1 MTDKIRIVLVD
12 DHPLFRDGV
21 AGVLQAEADFEV
33 AGQGGSADEAVRL
46 AADLLPDLILLDIT
60 MPGGGVQAARQIA
73 QACPFTKIVML
84 TASEDEDDVT
94 AALKAGASS
103 YVLKGV
109 AARELVRILR
119 STWAGEV
126 YVTPALAVSVL
137 TEIAKPP
144 IETRRPGGLFSA
156 LTERER
162 EILER
167 VAKGY
172 SNKEI
177 GAQLYLSEKT
187 IKHYMT
193 NVLNKLHVHNRVEA
207 ALLAQREWS
216 GNNRSTS

>member
-46 AADLLPDLILLDIT
+46 ATELLPEVILLDIT
-60 MPGGGVQAARQIA
+60 MPGGGVNAARQIA

-94 AALKAGASS
+94 AALKAGACA
-103 YVLKGV
+103 YILKGV

-119 STWAGEV
+119 SAWAGEV
-126 YVTPALAVSVL
+126 YVTPALAISVL
-137 TEIAKPP
+137 AEMSKPP
-144 IETRRPGGLFSA
+144 IEPRRSTGGVFGE

-167 VAKGY
+167 VAKGL

-177 GAQLYLSEKT
+177 GAQLFLSEKT

-193 NVLNKLHVHNRVEA
+193 NILNKLHVHNRVEA
-207 ALLAQREWS
+207 ALLAQRELS
-216 GNNRSTS
+216 AKG

>member
-21 AGVLQAEADFEV
+21 EGVLQAEADFEV
-33 AGQGGSADEAVRL
+33 VGQGGSAEEAVRL
-46 AADLLPDLILLDIT
+46 ATELLPDVMLLDVT
-60 MPGGGVQAARQIA
+60 MPGGGVSAAQQIA
-73 QACPFTKIVML
+73 RTCPFTKIVML

-94 AALKAGASS
+94 AALKAGACA
-103 YVLKGV
+103 YILKGV

-119 STWAGEV
+119 SAWAGEV

-137 TEIAKPP
+137 AEMSKPSSEP
-144 IETRRPGGLFSA
+144 RRPASGVFSE

-167 VAKGY
+167 VAKGF

-177 GAQLYLSEKT
+177 GAQLFLSEKT

-193 NVLNKLHVHNRVEA
+193 NILNKLHVHNRVEA
-207 ALLAQREWS
+207 ALLAQRELS
-216 GNNRSTS
+216 AKS